1 MYNHLVSDPNCSLR
15 WFCTT
20 CDKQAMDTSNTC
32 HNPDKMDRLVTMVE
46 KLLDKL
52 ADFEGKMNDKCDVV
66 SNELDARL
74 KILEDRF
81 AKQEQELPER
91 FDAFKSNVTS
101 QLEEK
106 ISKSVILDN
115 SKNANED
122 KEIDKRKN
130 NMIIYKVPE
139 VTASSSD
146 ERNEADL
153 VYVTQLLENVFQV
166 KPETNGIEKL
176 FRLGRWVDSSD
187 VPRPL
192 LVGFKDPAVKDKIWS
207 NLKNLKEA
215 DARFKGISLAHDLTP
230 RQREEVKKLIDAA
243 KQDHVGS
250 SSDGLENYWFRVAGL
265 GSRMRVIKTRK
276 ER

>member
-52 ADFEGKMNDKCDVV
+52 ADFEGTVNDNCDVV
-66 SNELDARL
+66 VTNQLDARL

-101 QLEEK
+101 QLDEK

-115 SKNANED
+115 SKNVNED

-130 NMIIYKVPE
+130 NMIIYRVPG
-139 VTASSSD
+139 VIASSAD
-146 ERNEADL
+146 ERNEVDL
-153 VYVTQLLENVFQV
+153 VYVTELLENVSQV
-166 KPETNGIEKL
+166 NPKSTVSRNCSD
-176 FRLGRWVDSSD
+176 WVDGWILVVYLNHCWWDSSI
-187 VPRPL
+187 L
-192 LVGFKDPAVKDKIWS
+192 
-207 NLKNLKEA
+207 
-215 DARFKGISLAHDLTP
+215 
-230 RQREEVKKLIDAA
+230 Q
-243 KQDHVGS
+243 
-250 SSDGLENYWFRVAGL
+250 
-265 GSRMRVIKTRK
+265 SRTRYGQI
-276 ER
+276 